1 MHEFAFDA
9 HYYYLLTEFC
19 EGGELLNMIM
29 RLKNFTEKNAARIM
43 KQLLSAV
50 AYCHSKHIVHRDL
63 KPENMLFESKDIES
77 NIKIIDFG
85 TSKFFKAKER
95 MNDIMGTVNLYLNSE
110 LNIIGILYCSRSN
123 KRKL

>member
-1 MHEFAFDA
+1 LHEFAFDA